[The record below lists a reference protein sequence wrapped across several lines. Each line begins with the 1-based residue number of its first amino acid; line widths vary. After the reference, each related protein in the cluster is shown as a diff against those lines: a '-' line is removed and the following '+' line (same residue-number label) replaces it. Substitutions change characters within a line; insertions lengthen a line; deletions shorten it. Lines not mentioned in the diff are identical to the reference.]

1 MNVGVPNGDP
11 DGLGEAGSPWGK
23 RLRRR
28 SALDVELLRFRFRPR
43 LAATNDARDFG
54 GVASKSLDTGCICSW
69 YCKAAGVPAVPGDIS
84 RIDSASVSASVS
96 PASLSSST

>member
-54 GVASKSLDTGCICSW
+54 GVASKSLDAGCICSW
-69 YCKAAGVPAVPGDIS
+69 YCKAAVPGDIA